1 MSTAREL
8 ADFLTRVTPS
18 DLPDQAMEH
27 AAMLIA
33 STLASAAMGS
43 GIESAKIV
51 KAMPRSLGGSPR
63 AWLWFDGGAT
73 GADRLPVVA
82 AAQVNAVMSD
92 AAASDD
98 SDLRTIV
105 HCGTPLVATALAA
118 AEHHGGRGPDVLAAI
133 VLGYEA
139 AGRVIDAMT
148 GFRERGFHG
157 SNAAIFAAT
166 GAGGRLLRLDAEQT
180 TQAIPLAGA
189 STGGLAKAADTSVA
203 REYHAGMATMSGIQ
217 AVRAAQR
224 GYRVEERILEMKL
237 GFFEVFGGVDGEAA
251 AAAATRDLGQSWDIV
266 TDMAVK
272 LVPGGHPYHA
282 LAEAAANA
290 ARDGDID
297 PESVESITVAR
308 PGMTALPGPLHPADL
323 IDMAHSPAYF
333 LAAGVADQEFSWAHA
348 TPEKIAEPAIHRL
361 IDKVWGGRP
370 PSANAARYRQGA
382 TVTIRTT
389 DGRSVTSTVY
399 APKGAGFLGIAWAD
413 IDAKYRTLVPLSGLP
428 APQIEAS
435 LDLIHRFRHVRDV
448 SELTR
453 LV

>member
-18 DLPDQAMEH
+18 DLPDQAMDH

-43 GIESAKIV
+43 GLESARIV
-51 KAMPRSLGGSPR
+51 KDMARSLGGGPR
-63 AWLWFDGGAT
+63 ASLWFDGGPK

-118 AEHHGGRGPDVLAAI
+118 AEHHGGSGADMLAAI
-133 VLGYEA
+133 AIGYEL
-139 AGRVIDAMT
+139 AGRIIDAMT

-166 GAGGRLLRLDAEQT
+166 GAAGRLLRLDAEQMT
-180 TQAIPLAGA
+180 HAIALAA
-189 STGGLAKAADTSVA
+189 TSTGGLAKAADTSVA

-224 GYRVEERILEMKL
+224 GYRVEERILEMWF
-237 GFFEVFGGVDGEAA
+237 GFFEVFGGVNGNAA
-251 AAAATRDLGQSWDIV
+251 AAAATRGFGDSWDIV

-272 LVPGGHPYHA
+272 LVPRGHPYHA
-282 LAEAAANA
+282 L
-290 ARDGDID
+290 
-297 PESVESITVAR
+297 P
-308 PGMTALPGPLHPADL
+308 
-323 IDMAHSPAYF
+323 
-333 LAAGVADQEFSWAHA
+333 
-348 TPEKIAEPAIHRL
+348 
-361 IDKVWGGRP
+361 
-370 PSANAARYRQGA
+370 
-382 TVTIRTT
+382 
-389 DGRSVTSTVY
+389 
-399 APKGAGFLGIAWAD
+399 
-413 IDAKYRTLVPLSGLP
+413 
-428 APQIEAS
+428 
-435 LDLIHRFRHVRDV
+435 
-448 SELTR
+448 
-453 LV
+453 